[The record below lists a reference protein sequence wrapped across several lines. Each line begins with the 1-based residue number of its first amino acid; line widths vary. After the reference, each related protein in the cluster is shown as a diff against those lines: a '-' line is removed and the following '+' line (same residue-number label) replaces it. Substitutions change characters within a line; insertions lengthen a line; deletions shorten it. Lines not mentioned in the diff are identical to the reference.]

1 MRSSETNHRDP
12 TLVTS
17 VVTRET
23 EERHTEE
30 RRGPWD
36 ERGRNWSH
44 VAIGQVI
51 RQLLEAGRSKEGIFP
66 RGAKRT
72 QPSQHPDLRRLVAE
86 P

>member
-12 TLVTS
+12 TL
-17 VVTRET
+17 VTRET

-44 VAIGQVI
+44 VAISQVI
-51 RQLLEAGRSKEGIFP
+51 RQLLELEEARKASSLEAQREHSPPNTLISDVWLQNPEK
-66 RGAKRT
+66 
-72 QPSQHPDLRRLVAE
+72 
-86 P
+86 